1 MKATMNRAHIEGL
14 LYNHSLEVKV
24 TGERSKNPGTQFITG
39 SIEIATDDAM
49 LNIVSVHFTY
59 ITALTSSG
67 KQDIRFAT
75 LSNIINGTY
84 GTVMGVGAENAV
96 KVSVDSAI
104 GLNDFY
110 SDRSGNVEL
119 VSAKRN
125 EGGFVHV
132 VPTLKDDELQR
143 NTTRLDVVIYG
154 TAMIEG
160 DPERNTQDKMI
171 LKCYGF
177 DFRGAILPMEL
188 SVLKPQ
194 AMAYFEGLDASVN
207 EPVFTQVYVT
217 QISQTGTRTIET
229 ESAWGETIVTEV
241 PTSHKDFV
249 VYNAN
254 KEPYEFGT
262 NETITKTEIKA
273 KLAEREV
280 MLADVKQ
287 RWEEYRNSNTAIPA
301 ATPAAAPKAAQTGF
315 NF

>member
-67 KQDIRFAT
+67 KQDTRFAT

-84 GTVMGVGAENAV
+84 GTVMGAGAENAV

-110 SDRSGNVEL
+110 SDRNGKVEL

-171 LKCYGF
+171 LKCYAF

-280 MLADVKQ
+280 MLVDVKQ
-287 RWEEYRNSNTAIPA
+287 RWEEYRNFNTAIPA